1 MAIFEAQISAQV
13 TTEQKDHIGATL
25 HADRQVSVGVT
36 EADVIRE
43 ALAFGLAQ
51 LTRVKPGERVERYAR
66 RRRGLD

>member
-13 TTEQKDHIGATL
+13 TTEQKDGISSMLTI
-25 HADRQVSVGVT
+25 DRAVSAGVT

-51 LTRVKPGERVERYAR
+51 LVKVKPADRVERYAR
-66 RRRGLD
+66 RRRGLA

>member
-13 TTEQKDHIGATL
+13 TIEQKDHIGTTL
-25 HADRQVSVGVT
+25 HTDRQVSASVT

-43 ALAFGLAQ
+43 ALALGLVQ
-51 LTRVKPGERVERYAR
+51 LTKVKPGERVERYAR